1 MLIPHLFCSSSLASS
16 SSSSGLRLSESA
28 GDTAGAD
35 SAASWE
41 EESGLSRGLPVE
53 GGSGSRPAGEEGRSL
68 SGLPLGVDMVAEGA
82 EPVEELGAAVGGSLL
97 AGELASQSTGSRE
110 LYTWK
115 RREERVKGID
125 RMHGT
130 CLSGAVKVIYIMGYY
145 LLVW

>member
-1 MLIPHLFCSSSLASS
+1 MASS

-82 EPVEELGAAVGGSLL
+82 EPLEELGVRTGRVLTGRRAGLTVNRIPGALHLEEKGG
-97 AGELASQSTGSRE
+97 AWEG
-110 LYTWK
+110 
-115 RREERVKGID
+115 
-125 RMHGT
+125 
-130 CLSGAVKVIYIMGYY
+130 
-145 LLVW
+145 